1 MTTEQAQRKE
11 RAWVGYAITAVII
24 GGALWPFWPQ
34 IAARFAA
41 ASPHP
46 PDWALWAAL
55 PVTIKIHVIAALSA
69 LGIGTII
76 LFRPKG
82 TGFHKTLG
90 WSWVA
95 AMATTAVSSL
105 FITGVNGNFYSFI
118 HLLSGWTIIG
128 LPMAIFAIRNR
139 KVIAHKRAMT
149 GMFVGGLIV
158 AGLLT
163 FLPGRFMF
171 EFLLG

>member
-1 MTTEQAQRKE
+1 
-11 RAWVGYAITAVII
+11 
-24 GGALWPFWPQ
+24 
-34 IAARFAA
+34 
-41 ASPHP
+41 
-46 PDWALWAAL
+46 
-55 PVTIKIHVIAALSA
+55 
-69 LGIGTII
+69 
-76 LFRPKG
+76 
-82 TGFHKTLG
+82 
-90 WSWVA
+90 
-95 AMATTAVSSL
+95 MATTAVSSL